1 MLFIFLY
8 TFGGDFLSCLF
19 YPILRIAFLLFDFY
33 YYPLEAC
40 LFISKGQRGADL
52 EGSWGATK
60 RHREVKQHMDMLYEK
75 NAFS

>member
-1 MLFIFLY
+1 MFILCYFEVL
-8 TFGGDFLSCLF
+8 
-19 YPILRIAFLLFDFY
+19 AFLLFDFY

-60 RHREVKQHMDMLYEK
+60 RHGGSETVYGYVV
-75 NAFS
+75 

>member
-8 TFGGDFLSCLF
+8 TFGGDFFIMFILSYFEVL
-19 YPILRIAFLLFDFY
+19 AFLFFIFY

-40 LFISKGQRGADL
+40 LFVSKGQRGTDL

-60 RHREVKQHMDMLYEK
+60 GHGGRETAYGYVV
-75 NAFS
+75 